1 MNRDAEIENLR
12 AEVDT
17 LRTALG
23 AATKNLREAWLAIRS
38 LREEVERRS
47 DGMVAAEDTGPTFAE
62 EAEQIA
68 HGVEQIYQRAL
79 AAERHL
85 KDPKNRKM

>member
-1 MNRDAEIENLR
+1 
-12 AEVDT
+12 
-17 LRTALG
+17 
-23 AATKNLREAWLAIRS
+23 
-38 LREEVERRS
+38 
-47 DGMVAAEDTGPTFAE
+47 MVAAEDTGPTFAE